1 MKKQKSTPL
10 PLHQY
15 LIVITN
21 DITHCSNTFIVY
33 STETETTN
41 ILNQFN
47 TPEHMETTQMHITVY
62 GKDENV
68 YN

>member
-1 MKKQKSTPL
+1 MTKNPTPL
-10 PLHQY
+10 QLHQY

-21 DITHCSNTFIVY
+21 DMVHCSNTFIVY
-33 STETETTN
+33 STETEMTN

-47 TPEHMETTQMHITVY
+47 KPENIEMTQMHMTVY
-62 GKDENV
+62 GKDEDV